1 MRDCVVRGCTIHGN
15 GQANNHDVTAW
26 LAQAGTCAHLITV
39 GLFATETGIWE
50 ASNKVLVILYICF
63 LVLSLLFSGYP
74 IPSDPTYSMMLNTG
88 GMIGTSSTQS
98 GPGDAGHIVKKR
110 CTNCC
115 TKGNGSDPLHRHN
128 NVCSVYSVHKSLYHF
143 AIIFFQS
150 LEDDEQKGILE
161 FYAQRATVEEDQ
173 KDQVESMW
181 KSICWENGRE
191 VGIGIT

>member
-63 LVLSLLFSGYP
+63 LVLSLLFS
-74 IPSDPTYSMMLNTG
+74 
-88 GMIGTSSTQS
+88 TSSTQS

-115 TKGNGSDPLHRHN
+115 TKGNGNDPLHRHD
-128 NVCSVYSVHKSLYHF
+128 NVCSVHCVLLAVSCCV
-143 AIIFFQS
+143 
-150 LEDDEQKGILE
+150 D
-161 FYAQRATVEEDQ
+161 
-173 KDQVESMW
+173 
-181 KSICWENGRE
+181 
-191 VGIGIT
+191 